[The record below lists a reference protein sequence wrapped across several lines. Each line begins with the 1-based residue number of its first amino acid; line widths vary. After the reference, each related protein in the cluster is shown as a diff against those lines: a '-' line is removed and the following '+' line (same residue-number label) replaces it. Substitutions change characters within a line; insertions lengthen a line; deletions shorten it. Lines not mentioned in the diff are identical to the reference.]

1 MSTCEAVAA
10 QGDQADSYSCWG
22 LGQEIGIGVIK
33 GVLHRTDQWAYRIPY
48 GLQVSL
54 RSGRPCKY

>member
-10 QGDQADSYSCWG
+10 QGERADSYSCWG

-48 GLQVSL
+48 GLQVSP
-54 RSGRPCKY
+54 RSG